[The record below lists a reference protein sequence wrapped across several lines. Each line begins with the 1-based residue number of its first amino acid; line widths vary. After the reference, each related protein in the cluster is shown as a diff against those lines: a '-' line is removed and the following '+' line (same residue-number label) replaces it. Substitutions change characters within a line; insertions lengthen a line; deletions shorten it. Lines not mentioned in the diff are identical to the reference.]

1 MSCTRRRQPH
11 ATRRQQA
18 IARDMAAHIG
28 CDDPELLWL
37 LEDMQIFRGND
48 DWLVEIAH
56 ECLSLLTRP
65 VDPDDFEG
73 PETTPEAERF
83 LRIVRRRVS
92 DEAYEEIERFFD
104 GSYD

>member
-1 MSCTRRRQPH
+1 MSHTRRRQPH

-18 IARDMAAHIG
+18 IARDMAAQIG

-48 DWLVEIAH
+48 ACLVEIAH

-65 VDPDDFEG
+65 DDEG
-73 PETTPEAERF
+73 VETTLEAERF

-92 DEAYEEIERFFD
+92 DEAYEEIEAFFSNWD
-104 GSYD
+104 S